1 MKRFVWAAAVALVW
15 AVPCAIRLWLAYDL
29 YALACYAAIVLALP
43 FCSLMHELGHMLFG
57 AFVKIKAVPKFSLFG
72 SSSVKIIPKA
82 ADNLKRRLIVTA
94 IGGLAVNALFAVAGI
109 IGLIFTQCV
118 FLCVFLPASAY
129 LLYLNGEAALLP
141 DGKTDGLVISELRR
155 DTDEAKVTLAVLKAQ
170 ALLLGGAEIGGLD
183 EELLYNLPV
192 IREDDPAF
200 ISLMQLRYE
209 YRKARGEEREAEEC
223 RQRLEEIKKY
233 L

>member
-1 MKRFVWAAAVALVW
+1 MKRFIWSAAVALVW

-29 YALACYAAIVLALP
+29 YALACYAAIILALP

-94 IGGLAVNALFAVAGI
+94 SGGLAVNALFALVGI

-129 LLYLNGEAALLP
+129 LLYLNGEA
-141 DGKTDGLVISELRR
+141 TIISA
-155 DTDEAKVTLAVLKAQ
+155 T
-170 ALLLGGAEIGGLD
+170 
-183 EELLYNLPV
+183 
-192 IREDDPAF
+192 
-200 ISLMQLRYE
+200 
-209 YRKARGEEREAEEC
+209 
-223 RQRLEEIKKY
+223 
-233 L
+233 